1 MQVPVPS
8 KKSCWKEDDPM
19 TDIIFSFDT
28 EDFTSAYAAD
38 AVYEEAEILRKEGV
52 KGGFCLVGLFAQQ
65 LQNWGK
71 SAIMEALQHHVIGNH
86 SYGHTLHPTINEY
99 TDLEDFDEA
108 QKECL
113 RQETESGEL
122 IKKAVSGKPLVFGC
136 PPGNQKSYVAMYT
149 YADLGYPIYAD
160 TYCDTP
166 DGDGMF
172 YCNIYQTRYTY
183 MLESSFKK
191 LNTEEGI
198 REILDQLATKKRAI
212 IYHHPHYA
220 LVSECWDVLNYKK
233 ENLRPFGQWE
243 ECKRREPE
251 VTQNFY
257 AGLKRLIQMIKADP
271 RFRITNYEELAEEL
285 AQEQQRVVGIA
296 DIPSL
301 SASLQ
306 KEFFPVTDPCSL
318 SISDMF
324 LACRDL
330 LLGKTEHI
338 CGKVYGFLAQPA
350 AITEAATLSREEMI
364 RSAEAMDVSRF
375 LPDRIKVGS
384 QEIGPG
390 DWLRAAM
397 EVLKGAE
404 TVTIQP
410 GPQLPSLDCAP
421 SLRDCDFTKYR
432 WMQSDDFQDNY
443 LSERLRLQAWTMRFL
458 KK

>member
-1 MQVPVPS
+1 
-8 KKSCWKEDDPM
+8 M

-71 SAIMEALQHHVIGNH
+71 TEIMEALRHHVIGNH
-86 SYGHTLHPTINEY
+86 SYGHTVHPTINEY
-99 TDLEDFDEA
+99 TDLADFDEA
-108 QKECL
+108 QAECL
-113 RQETESGEL
+113 RQETESVNL
-122 IKKAVSGKPLVFGC
+122 IHKATGNAPVVFSC

-149 YADLGYPIYAD
+149 YADMGCPIYAD
-160 TYCDTP
+160 TVCDTP
-166 DGDGMF
+166 DGEGVF

-183 MLESSFKK
+183 MLEGKLRA

-198 REILDQLATKKRAI
+198 REILDQLATQKRAI

-220 LVSECWDVLNYKK
+220 LVSECWDTLNYKK
-233 ENLRPFGQWE
+233 ENLYPFGQWLE
-243 ECKRREPE
+243 SKRRDPE
-251 VTQNFY
+251 ITKNFY

-285 AQEQQRVVGIA
+285 AQEGQRIVTKEI
-296 DIPSL
+296 IPSL
-301 SASLQ
+301 ATSL
-306 KEFFPVTDPCSL
+306 KTEFFPVTDPCSL

-324 LACRDL
+324 LACRGL
-330 LLGKTEHI
+330 LLGEEVHV
-338 CGKVYGFLAQPA
+338 CGKVYGFLEQPA
-350 AITEAATLSREEMI
+350 AITEETTLSREDMI

-375 LPDRIKVGS
+375 LPSRIKVGE
-384 QEIGPG
+384 QKIGPG

-397 EVLKGAE
+397 EILQGKE

-410 GPQLPSLDCAP
+410 GPQLPSLDCMP
-421 SLRDCDFTKYR
+421 SLRDCDFTKSR